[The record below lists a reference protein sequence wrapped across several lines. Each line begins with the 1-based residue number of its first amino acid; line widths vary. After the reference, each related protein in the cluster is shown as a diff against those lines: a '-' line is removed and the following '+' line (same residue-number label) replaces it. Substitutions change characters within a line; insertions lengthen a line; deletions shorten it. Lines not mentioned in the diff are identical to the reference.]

1 MQPSPLERWT
11 LIPCCHSSE
20 RIVDARYGTIEEGM
34 ECVSVSART
43 LRTEMAS
50 RDMTAPLWVKMAP
63 APAATGSDMSSPP
76 SLDDSPRGGS

>member
-1 MQPSPLERWT
+1 
-11 LIPCCHSSE
+11 
-20 RIVDARYGTIEEGM
+20 M